1 MMSGLVRWCLVGLLS
16 IGGSATWAQSVPE
29 VVQEGVEVRQVM
41 AVGENFI
48 RIAKHPVTGEMFYL
62 GVNGLIYSVDVQTGT
77 SERLYAWPDHGIR
90 VATGFAIGPDGTFYL
105 VGNPTVNGNNIG
117 IVKKGVLVGEE
128 RVWTTVAESAPYAA
142 STGRDHKFNAIEVSP
157 DGRFLFVNS
166 GSRTDH
172 GEEQNDGREHPIT
185 SAIFRLPIDAENVL
199 LPDDEEGLRPFL
211 YADGVRNSFDLAFAP
226 NGDLFAAEN
235 SDTRDNPEELNWIRE
250 GHHYGFPW
258 RIGAYDNP
266 QRFADFDP
274 PESDQLLVE
283 GINMERTFYNDP
295 DFPLPP
301 DGVVFTDPVVN
312 LGPDADKF
320 RDPVDGLIKDSS
332 DEGVTISS
340 FTPHSSPL
348 GLVFDRELA
357 LAERWRGD
365 GFCMSQ
371 NDADLRKYAP
381 FGDPGEDL
389 LHLDLRKSAD
399 GQSYSMQVTR
409 LVQGFTSP
417 VDAVMR
423 GNKIY
428 VLEYASNGRLWE
440 VTLPPS
446 SEGTA
451 VLESAVLPEEFGL
464 FRNFPNPFNAETV
477 IRYRLPG
484 SGFTGLKIYNMQGQL
499 VRTLLQAQQM
509 DGVHSVVWD
518 GRNEAG
524 MSVATGTYCAELTW
538 GDRVARD
545 KMQLLK

>member
-1 MMSGLVRWCLVGLLS
+1 MKGFLRWALLGLWGMSWAH
-16 IGGSATWAQSVPE
+16 SAQAQSVPQ
-29 VVQEGVEVRQVM
+29 VVQPGIEVRQVM

-48 RIAKHPVTGEMFYL
+48 RIAKHPVTGEIFYL
-62 GVNGLIYSVDVQTGT
+62 GVNGLIYSVDVLAGT

-105 VGNPTVNGNNIG
+105 VGNPTRDGNNIG
-117 IVKKGVLVGEE
+117 IVRKGVPVGDQ
-128 RVWTTVAESAPYAA
+128 RVWTTVAESAPYPE

-172 GEEQNDGREHPIT
+172 GEEQNSGREYPIT
-185 SAIFRLPIDAENVL
+185 SAIFRVPVDAENL
-199 LPDDEEGLRPFL
+199 ILPDDEEGLRPFL

-235 SDTRDNPEELNWIRE
+235 SDTRDNPEELNWIRQ

-258 RIGAYDNP
+258 RIGPYDNP
-266 QRFADFDP
+266 QRFADFNPPDSDP
-274 PESDQLLVE
+274 LLVE

-295 DFPLPP
+295 DFPPPP
-301 DGVVFTDPVVN
+301 DGVVFTDPIVN
-312 LGPDADKF
+312 VGPDADKF
-320 RDPVDGLIKDSS
+320 RDPVDGLIKDAS
-332 DEGVTISS
+332 DEGISIRS

-348 GLVFDRELA
+348 GLVFDGEMA
-357 LAERWRGD
+357 LDEQFRGD
-365 GFCMSQ
+365 GFCLSQ

-389 LHLDLRKSAD
+389 LHLDLRKEAD
-399 GQSYSMQVTR
+399 GQRYSMRVTR

-440 VTLPPS
+440 IALPPRRTDTAVRD
-446 SEGTA
+446 SEGVPA
-451 VLESAVLPEEFGL
+451 DFGL
-464 FRNFPNPFNAETV
+464 VGNYPNPFNAETV
-477 IRYRLPG
+477 IRYRLPAADRAAL
-484 SGFTGLKIYNMQGQL
+484 TIYNAQGQRVRAL
-499 VRTLLQAQQM
+499 VQNALQGG
-509 DGVHSVVWD
+509 DHEVIWNGRDERGVSV
-518 GRNEAG
+518 GAG
-524 MSVATGTYCAELTW
+524 IYFAELVW
-538 GDRVARD
+538 RDRVAIE